1 MIVDTSGLLSALV
14 ADQRSHQEC
23 ATALRAARRR
33 VVSPFVLVEID
44 HLITRIGGVRAE
56 LAMLDQMSSSSYVL
70 APFGSPDVELA
81 RQLVARY
88 QDLGIGLTDASLIV
102 LAEHYRTDEI
112 LTLDH
117 RHFRAVTGLSGRPF
131 RLLPA
136 DL

>member
-1 MIVDTSGLLSALV
+1 MIVDTSGLLSALI
-14 ADQRSHQEC
+14 ADQRSHREC
-23 ATALRAARRR
+23 AAALRAARQR
-33 VVSPFVLVEID
+33 VVSPFVLAEID

-81 RQLVARY
+81 RQLVTRY

-117 RHFRAVTGLSGRPF
+117 RHFRAVTGMPGRPF

>member
-1 MIVDTSGLLSALV
+1 M
-14 ADQRSHQEC
+14 
-23 ATALRAARRR
+23 
-33 VVSPFVLVEID
+33 
-44 HLITRIGGVRAE
+44 RAE

-88 QDLGIGLTDASLIV
+88 QDLDIGLTDASLIV

>member
-33 VVSPFVLVEID
+33 VVSPFVLAEID

-56 LAMLDQMSSSSYVL
+56 LAMVDQMSSSSYVL

>member
-33 VVSPFVLVEID
+33 VVSPFVLAEID